1 MRQNV
6 WSNYGQ
12 SYDTPGSPQLIIP
25 QPPPQPEPNIIFP
38 GIYKSM
44 NTFFLL
50 QFFMIMIILYI
61 FQEKSTILGLTE
73 IVQVQVPVEGIIMG
87 MRLITMVPIYLKMGL
102 DLGIMTTQDKRAALE
117 FAFMPRNVHL

>member
-1 MRQNV
+1 
-6 WSNYGQ
+6 
-12 SYDTPGSPQLIIP
+12 
-25 QPPPQPEPNIIFP
+25 
-38 GIYKSM
+38 
-44 NTFFLL
+44 
-50 QFFMIMIILYI
+50 MIMIILYI